1 MCQAEVAVETDDR
14 RVGWARLLSGGE
26 RSTSLLYFVRVPHLL
41 FNTVTK
47 ISTSSRV
54 QVDVDLCA
62 RLIEWVCED
71 AGLPEG
77 AVLVFLPGWDEINR
91 LRQVRH
97 PHVSA
102 LVVLN
107 IRLNV

>member
-1 MCQAEVAVETDDR
+1 VKTDDA
-14 RVGWARLLSGGE
+14 RVGAFDLSLAGA
-26 RSTSLLYFVRVPHLL
+26 
-41 FNTVTK
+41 
-47 ISTSSRV
+47 

-91 LRQVRH
+91 LRQVLQT
-97 PHVSA
+97 PVSSLA
-102 LVVLN
+102 VMSTQLN
-107 IRLNV
+107 LPLSPASVAVGPAS